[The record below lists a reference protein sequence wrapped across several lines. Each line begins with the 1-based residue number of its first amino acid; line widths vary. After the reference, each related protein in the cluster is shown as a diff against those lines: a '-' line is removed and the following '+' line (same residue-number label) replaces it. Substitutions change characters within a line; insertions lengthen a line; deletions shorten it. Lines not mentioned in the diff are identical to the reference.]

1 MRIFTP
7 YNIQHLQLTQLRD
20 FEPGQNTYLVLWW
33 EKIPLGHLWIEGKQL
48 LSPAA
53 LRSKVLKAVW
63 PALYH
68 YSKDENRLAALE
80 TYLINN
86 EETKLASWLKEVV
99 SPPAL
104 QREGNRKSVS
114 VVICTRNRPAGI
126 ERCIMALMN
135 SLDKAFEVIVVDNAP
150 DDNRTEEV
158 VKKFPAARYVREER
172 KGLDIARNTGA
183 RHASHEIIAYTDDDV
198 LVDEN
203 WVSNIKTSFEDP
215 MVLCVTGM
223 ILPLELQ
230 TKAQY
235 LFEKDWSFNK
245 GYLPK
250 VYDHRYFLN
259 HLDTGVPTW
268 EIGAGANMAFR
279 REAFDL
285 VGWFDERLDVGASGC
300 SGDSE
305 FWYRVLAEGWNC
317 VYLPH
322 VYVYHQHRETM
333 EDLSN
338 QLFHYMKGNVSAL
351 LVQYENYRHKGNL
364 WRLYRGYPE
373 YFTKKLALSIGQGY
387 LGDVG
392 RQLLQIKG
400 CLSGWQFYRSVKNKK
415 QQDTLRHCEQLNAP
429 AVVKADT
436 LVSVIIPCYNH
447 AHYLPQ
453 AIESVLKQTYKNIEV
468 IVVDDGSQDDTA
480 LVCRQYP
487 HVRYVRVER
496 VGLSAARNIGVQYS
510 KGSYLVFLDAD
521 NWLYPDAVEVNLSYF
536 SEFPEVVFVSGA
548 HTRHNEAGNLLSVS
562 EPVQKLG
569 DNYWALLHGNYIGM
583 EANIMYRR
591 ELFFT
596 FHFDTLLRACEDYDL
611 NLQISRYY
619 PGFSHLQPIAGYRIH
634 AHNMSKNKNLMLN
647 MVLQVLKKQ
656 EPLVRTSEE
665 KEALALGFK
674 NWKKHYQ
681 LR

>member
-1 MRIFTP
+1 MRKFTP
-7 YNIQHLQLTQLRD
+7 YTIQHLQLTRLGD
-20 FEPGQNTYLVLWW
+20 FEPSQNTYLVLWW
-33 EKIPLGHLWIEGKQL
+33 QKTPLGHLWIDGAQQP

-53 LRSKVLKAVW
+53 LRSRVLKAVW

-68 YSKDENRLAALE
+68 YAPGENRLADLE
-80 TYLINN
+80 AYLMNN
-86 EETKLASWLKEVV
+86 EEAKLASWLKAVV
-99 SPPAL
+99 SPSTLP
-104 QREGNRKSVS
+104 RETKGKTVS

-126 ERCIMALMN
+126 ERCLKALMN
-135 SLDKAFEVIVVDNAP
+135 SSDQDFEVIVVDNAP
-150 DDNRTEEV
+150 DDHRTEDV

-183 RHASHEIIAYTDDDV
+183 RRASYEIIAYTDDDV
-198 LVDEN
+198 VVDEH
-203 WVSNIKTSFEDP
+203 WVSQIKASFDDP
-215 MVLCVTGM
+215 MVMSVTGM
-223 ILPLELQ
+223 IIPLELR

-250 VYDHRYFLN
+250 VYDHRYFLD

-268 EIGAGANMAFR
+268 EMGAGANMAFR

-285 VGWFDERLDVGASGC
+285 AGWFDERLDVGASGC

-305 FWYRVLAEGWNC
+305 FWYRILAEGWNC
-317 VYLPH
+317 VYLPNLF
-322 VYVYHQHRETM
+322 VYHQHRETM
-333 EDLSN
+333 EGLSN
-338 QLFHYMKGNVSAL
+338 QLFHYMRGNISAL
-351 LVQYENYRHKGNL
+351 LVQHEKYRHKGNL

-373 YFTKKLALSIGQGY
+373 YYTKKLALSIGQGY
-387 LGDVG
+387 LGDVR

-400 CLSGWQFYRSVKNKK
+400 CLSGWRFYRSVRHQK
-415 QQDTLRHCEQLNAP
+415 QPDALRPSERLNTP
-429 AVVKADT
+429 AVVTADT

-453 AIESVLKQTYKNIEV
+453 AIESVLRQTYKNTEI

-480 LVCRQYP
+480 HVCRQYP
-487 HVRYVRVER
+487 RVRYVRVER

-521 NWLYPDAVEVNLSYF
+521 NWLYPDALEVNLSYF
-536 SEFPEVVFVSGA
+536 SEFPQVAFVSGA
-548 HTRHNEAGNLLSVS
+548 HTRHNEAGQMLPGS

-583 EANIMYRR
+583 EANVMYRR

-596 FHFDTLLRACEDYDL
+596 FHFDTSLKACEDYDL
-611 NLQISRYY
+611 NLQISRHY
-619 PGFSHLQPIAGYRIH
+619 PGFSHLQPVAGYRIH
-634 AHNMSKNKNLMLN
+634 GHNMSKNKNLMWT
-647 MVLQVLKKQ
+647 MVLRVLKKQ
-656 EPLVRTSEE
+656 KPLVRTDEE
-665 KEALALGFK
+665 KEALATGFK
-674 NWKKHYQ
+674 NWKKHYSS
-681 LR
+681 